1 MCFQRGGFFS
11 PNLYHVGAG
20 ETSQTGWV
28 LGEEELLWPV
38 PSQGRDRTERPY
50 YRLEK
55 ADKNCSPTSA
65 TYHSPC
71 LQHPGRL
78 LVRPVCVGTCGCS
91 SKGTT
96 CMWVCS
102 FWGACRET
110 VFSLGL
116 SHSAQPHGPVDQSP
130 PSS

>member
-1 MCFQRGGFFS
+1 MLPAGWFFS

-55 ADKNCSPTSA
+55 ADKERSPTSA
-65 TYHSPC
+65 TYHSHC

-78 LVRPVCVGTCGCS
+78 LVRPVCCWD
-91 SKGTT
+91 
-96 CMWVCS
+96 M
-102 FWGACRET
+102 R
-110 VFSLGL
+110 L
-116 SHSAQPHGPVDQSP
+116 
-130 PSS
+130 